1 MKKNDIQTGKKFVV
15 RGKISKEAIINHLL
29 NELTT
34 LEERYGV
41 EYFSDFNIYFQMY
54 KDDKKTLLVNGQ
66 LEPIYT
72 EKIEKSN
79 TYEKVTKLEDGSKLI
94 TYNKDIDLKKITD
107 TINIAKE
114 DAKKSRNEL
123 YLVTPQE
130 YKIVSIKVE
139 AKKEEIYNLQK
150 KQEQEKT
157 AIRQQKENIEIERL
171 EKFKS
176 ILMEVYEFKTIKE
189 LENNTTSINKL
200 NSKYRMREYTIPE
213 IMISNNDFVYKASFK
228 DGHVDIYDINM
239 NLIHKHIPK

>member
-1 MKKNDIQTGKKFVV
+1 MV

-157 AIRQQKENIEIERL
+157 AIRQQKKIL
-171 EKFKS
+171 KS
-176 ILMEVYEFKTIKE
+176 NVWK
-189 LENNTTSINKL
+189 SL
-200 NSKYRMREYTIPE
+200 NL
-213 IMISNNDFVYKASFK
+213 F
-228 DGHVDIYDINM
+228 
-239 NLIHKHIPK
+239 